1 MNNSVRQM
9 TKVLS
14 NLLYRK
20 VTEKEVKDALVK
32 LDYMYKD
39 GNRYRLTSD
48 GRTHCEIGGFYR
60 GMKLIYFND
69 WHETVISEV
78 RDIIKNN

>member
-1 MNNSVRQM
+1 
-9 TKVLS
+9 
-14 NLLYRK
+14 
-20 VTEKEVKDALVK
+20 
-32 LDYMYKD
+32 MYKD